1 VDQIKK
7 QSHIARGLDRWPIT
21 ERPQRMKLI
30 IKLFAWTLVF
40 AIPLAFTA
48 GLIAAAIL
56 LWRAVL

>member
-1 VDQIKK
+1 M
-7 QSHIARGLDRWPIT
+7 T
-21 ERPQRMKLI
+21 KLL

-40 AIPLAFTA
+40 AIPSAFTA

>member
-7 QSHIARGLDRWPIT
+7 QSDLARRLDRWPFT
-21 ERPQRMKLI
+21 ERPKRMKFL